1 MNRTLLNCQDLSVTY
16 TNGIQA
22 VRRVSFTLDAGEV
35 LALVGESGCGKT
47 TIARAILGLLPAS
60 AQLCGS
66 IRLEG
71 VELVGADEHLL
82 QRVRGRQI
90 GFVVQDPFEACNPL
104 TTIFAHVA
112 EAWRAHGA
120 RPRFVTIAERLTQLN
135 IVGAAQTMQQYPH
148 QWSGGMLQRATIA
161 AAAAHQPPLLIADE
175 PTSALD
181 ADRADVTLQALKAS
195 GAALLVVSHDIGVV
209 ARHADRI
216 AVCYAGQIVEIG
228 ATQQVLNQPR
238 HPYTVGLLSAL
249 PRDAGTLPKPL
260 PGAPPLLIGP
270 LTGCAFAKR
279 CRHVRDSCHQVTP
292 PLVDGVA
299 CPVMATA
306 SAIVHPADAGGT
318 RPATNLPVAAFDVWD
333 VEHWQVEPSQEPLPN
348 PAVRHLVGKRA
359 LPVAEMVAVSK
370 SYGRGPG
377 AVQAVAQVD
386 LQVRPGEIVGISG
399 PSGCGK
405 STLLRL
411 LGTVEAPSHGALYL
425 AQQLVAQGGKGVLQ
439 RPPGGFVMPIFQDPV
454 GSLDRRWPI
463 WRTIVEPLTAP
474 HRPPLPI
481 ATRRSLAQARLA
493 EVGLAN
499 LDPEARPG
507 ELSVGQCQRI
517 AIARALAAEP
527 ALLIADEPTSALDA
541 SVSAAVL
548 HLLAAVARRGTA
560 IVIVSHDQALLTS
573 LCDRVLTM
581 ANGRLGTDHSPSQ
594 SDSNQTNQIS

>member
-1 MNRTLLNCQDLSVTY
+1 MY
-16 TNGIQA
+16 ANGIQA
-22 VRRVSFTLDAGEV
+22 VRGISFTLAAGET

-60 AQLCGS
+60 TQIRGS

-71 VELVGADEHLL
+71 SELVGADERVF
-82 QRVRGRQI
+82 QRIRGRQL
-90 GFVVQDPFEACNPL
+90 GFVAQDPFAACNPL

-112 EAWRAHGA
+112 EAWRAHGEQA
-120 RPRFVTIAERLTQLN
+120 RVVTVAERLAQLN
-135 IVGAAQTMQQYPH
+135 ITDATQTMQQYPH

-161 AAAAHQPPLLIADE
+161 AAAAYQPPLLIADE

-228 ATQQVLNQPR
+228 AAQQVLNQPR

-270 LTGCAFAKR
+270 LIGCAFAAR
-279 CRHVRDSCHQVTP
+279 CGHVQASCHQVTP

-299 CPVMATA
+299 CPVMATQEA
-306 SAIVHPADAGGT
+306 VVHPAADGSQL
-318 RPATNLPVAAFDVWD
+318 ATKVQPFAEPDVSDVQNRQVQAIVSPLTNSPVR
-333 VEHWQVEPSQEPLPN
+333 N
-348 PAVRHLVGKRA
+348 PVGKRA
-359 LPVAEMVAVSK
+359 GPVAAMVAVSK
-370 SYGRGPG
+370 SYGRGAG
-377 AVQAVAQVD
+377 AAQAVAQVD
-386 LQVRPGEIVGISG
+386 LQVNPGEIVGISG

-411 LGTVEAPSHGALYL
+411 QATIEAPSHGAIYL

-463 WRTIVEPLTAP
+463 WRTIVEPLTAS
-474 HRPPLPI
+474 HRPRLPI
-481 ATRRSLAQARLA
+481 ATLRGLAQEHLA
-493 EVGLAN
+493 EVGLTQ
-499 LDPEARPG
+499 LDLEARPG

-517 AIARALAAEP
+517 AIARALAANP

-541 SVSAAVL
+541 SVSAAIL
-548 HLLAAVARRGTA
+548 QLLAAIARRGTA
-560 IVIVSHDQALLTS
+560 IMIVSHDQALLAS

-581 ANGRLGTDHSPSQ
+581 ANGRLLTDHSPSQ
-594 SDSNQTNQIS
+594 PDPNQTNPIS